1 MSTRSATPKAQITT
15 LADVARKA
23 GVSVMTASNVV
34 RGKFVRPENRT
45 RVEEAIAKLNYR
57 PNISARSL
65 RTSEARSMGMVI
77 ADTDPAF
84 LIDAFI
90 SRLVSGLSNH
100 LSSMDYTLDIQGVTP
115 ARFEEARILRTNRN
129 DALCAI
135 LCGPAELRRQ
145 HVEFLGQ
152 IGRPVVLFQE
162 ALRPV
167 NGNVAII
174 RQDDLGAGK
183 LIASL
188 LMKQQ
193 VRRVIFL
200 RPSLEWAAIEQR
212 EKGIRAVFAESE
224 QSVDVTTVQTPS
236 ETFADVQ
243 STVQQLLSQ
252 NIPDAL
258 IAATDSM
265 GVAVLKACESLGI
278 EVPKHL
284 TVTGFNGFDL
294 CRYTSPTLTTVM
306 SPAYEMG
313 RHAGALLM
321 ERLREGKF
329 TKRNIIFPVTLSVGE
344 SSGGALPGTSG

>member
-1 MSTRSATPKAQITT
+1 MPTRTATSKAQITT

-34 RGKFVRPENRT
+34 RGKFVRPENRA
-45 RVEEAIAKLNYR
+45 RVEEAISKLKYR

-84 LIDAFI
+84 LIDPFI

-100 LSSMDYTLDIQGVTP
+100 LSSIDYTLDIQGVTP
-115 ARFEEARILRTNRN
+115 SRFEEARILRTNRN

-162 ALRPV
+162 ALRTA
-167 NGNVAII
+167 NSNVAVI

-183 LIASL
+183 FIASL
-188 LMKQQ
+188 LLKQQ

-200 RPSLEWAAIEQR
+200 RPILEWAAIEQR
-212 EKGIRAVFAESE
+212 EKGLRAVFAESG
-224 QSVDVTTVQTPS
+224 QNIDVTTVQTPS
-236 ETFADVQ
+236 ENFEDVQ
-243 STVQQLLSQ
+243 SRVQQILS
-252 NIPDAL
+252 NSIPDAVV
-258 IAATDSM
+258 AATDSM
-265 GVAVLKACESLGI
+265 GVAVLKACKGMGI
-278 EVPKHL
+278 DVPRRL

-294 CRYTSPTLTTVM
+294 CRYTNPTLTTVV
-306 SPAYEMG
+306 SPAYDMG

-321 ERLREGKF
+321 ERLRDGKF
-329 TKRNIIFPVTLSVGE
+329 PKRNIVFPVTLSLAE
-344 SSGGALPGTSG
+344 SSGRR